1 MARGEKQTINTD
13 KKGKF
18 MNICTLTE
26 AAKQQIDLL
35 CEENSKFGVSLN
47 IKGGGCAGFEY
58 EWGLLSVEEV
68 EDESEVLNAG
78 TGKLVIAPHS
88 LMFLV
93 GTVID
98 YKKDIMGS
106 MFNIQNPNAQ
116 SSCGCGI
123 SVNFDMDSIPQI
135 IG

>member
-1 MARGEKQTINTD
+1 MT
-13 KKGKF
+13 
-18 MNICTLTE
+18 ICTLTE

-35 CEENSKFGVSLN
+35 CKENSKFGVSLN

-58 EWGLLSVEEV
+58 EWGLLSEEEV

-78 TGKLVIAPHS
+78 TGNLVIAPHS

-93 GTVID
+93 GTVVD

-106 MFNIQNPNAQ
+106 MFDIQNPNAQ
-116 SSCGCGI
+116 SSCGCGV

>member
-1 MARGEKQTINTD
+1 MT
-13 KKGKF
+13 
-18 MNICTLTE
+18 ICTLTD

-35 CEENSKFGVSLN
+35 CKENSKFGVSLN

-58 EWGLLSVEEV
+58 EWGLLSEEEV
-68 EDESEVLNAG
+68 DDESEVLNAG
-78 TGKLVIAPHS
+78 TGNLVIAPHS

-93 GTVID
+93 GTVVD

-106 MFNIQNPNAQ
+106 MFDIQNPNAQ
-116 SSCGCGI
+116 SSCGCGV